1 MKLLDSNILI
11 YYYLDVHKYLRPLLS
26 EEDTFVSEISRL
38 EVLGYHGLS
47 QDEEDYFRDVFSV
60 VQIVEI
66 DKTLINEAI
75 RFRRMNKMKL
85 GDSIVAASAT
95 LNGLEIYTR
104 NVADFDKIP
113 GLKVVNPV
121 I

>member
-11 YYYLDVHKYLRPLLS
+11 YSYLDVHKYLRPLFL
-26 EEDTFVSEISRL
+26 EADTFVSEISRL

-47 QDEEDYFRDVFSV
+47 QDEEKYFTDVFSV

-66 DKTLINEAI
+66 DKILINEAI
-75 RFRRMNKMKL
+75 RLRRSYKMKL
-85 GDSIVAASAT
+85 GDSIVAATAT

-104 NVADFDKIP
+104 NVTDFDKIS

>member
-11 YYYLDVHKYLRPLLS
+11 YSYLDAHKYLRPLLS
-26 EEDTFVSEISRL
+26 EADTFVSEISKL
-38 EVLGYHGLS
+38 EVLGYHSLT
-47 QDEEDYFRDVFSV
+47 QEEEEYFMDVFLV

-75 RFRRMNKMKL
+75 RLRRNNKLKL
-85 GDSIVAASAT
+85 GDSIVAASAM

-104 NVADFDKIP
+104 NVTDFDKIH
-113 GLKVVNPV
+113 GLKVFNPV

>member
-11 YYYLDVHKYLRPLLS
+11 YSYLDVHKYLRPLLLEPDS
-26 EEDTFVSEISRL
+26 FVSEISQL

-47 QDEEDYFRDVFSV
+47 QEEEEYFTDVFSV

-66 DKTLINEAI
+66 DRAIINEAA
-75 RFRRMNKMKL
+75 RLRRSYKMKL
-85 GDSIVAASAT
+85 GDSIIAASAT
-95 LNGLEIYTR
+95 LNGLEVYTR
-104 NVADFDKIP
+104 NVADFDKIL
-113 GLKVVNPV
+113 GLKVINPV

>member
-11 YYYLDVHKYLRPLLS
+11 YSYLDVHKYLRPLLS
-26 EEDTFVSEISRL
+26 EADVFVSEISRL
-38 EVLGYHGLS
+38 EVLGYHGLT
-47 QDEEDYFRDVFSV
+47 QEEEEYFADVFSV
-60 VQIVEI
+60 VQIVEV

-75 RFRRMNKMKL
+75 RLRRSHKMKL

-95 LNGLEIYTR
+95 LNGLEVYTR
-104 NVADFDKIP
+104 NVADFDKIA

-121 I
+121 V